1 MNRPSFT
8 VGIEEEY
15 LLVDRGTRDLVREA
29 PPAMMSACEARL
41 HEQVTPEFLQ
51 CQIEVGTRVCS
62 SIAEARADLSRLRA
76 TVAEVATDHGLALMA
91 ASTHPFAVWGAQKRT
106 AKERYAAI
114 EEDLQNVV
122 RRLMICGMHVHVA
135 VEDDDLR
142 IDLMNQASYVL
153 PHLLAL
159 STSSPFWQG
168 DHTGL
173 KSYRIA
179 VWDEL
184 PRTGLPEQFDS
195 FGEFERHLDVL
206 IDAGLVEDG
215 SKLWWDIRPSFRF
228 PTLEMRLCDICT
240 RLDDT
245 VCIAA
250 LYRSW
255 LHMLYR
261 LRLGNQRWRRYS
273 NLLIREN
280 RWRAQRYGIDEGL
293 VDFGKGALVPYPALL
308 EELIELVSEDAD
320 ILGCLDEVQSARNI
334 LERGT
339 SAHRQVETYQRA
351 KADGATETEALRAV
365 VDMLVDETMAGI
377 ETD

>member
-1 MNRPSFT
+1 MIQPSFT

-15 LLVDRGTRDLVREA
+15 LLVDRETRDLVREV
-29 PPAMMSACEARL
+29 PPAMMSQCQARL
-41 HEQVTPEFLQ
+41 HDQVTPEFLQ
-51 CQIEVGTRVCS
+51 CQIEVGTRVCDS
-62 SIAEARADLSRLRA
+62 MAEARADLARLRA
-76 TVAEVATDHGLALMA
+76 TVTEIADRHGLAMLA

-114 EEDLQNVV
+114 EQDLQNVV

-135 VEDDDLR
+135 IEDDDLR
-142 IDLMNQASYVL
+142 IDLMNQACYVL

-179 VWDEL
+179 VWDEM
-184 PRTGLPEQFDS
+184 PRTGLPEHFDS
-195 FGEFERHLDVL
+195 FGEFSRHLDVL
-206 IDAGLVEDG
+206 VDAGLVEDG
-215 SKLWWDIRPSFRF
+215 SKLWWDIRPSIRF
-228 PTLEMRLCDICT
+228 PTLEMRMCDICT

-245 VCIAA
+245 ICIAA

-273 NLLIREN
+273 NLLVREN
-280 RWRAQRYGIDEGL
+280 RWRAQRYGIDDSL
-293 VDFGKGALVPYPALL
+293 VDFGKGTLVAYPTLL
-308 EELIELVSEDAD
+308 EELVELVREDAET
-320 ILGCLDEVQSARNI
+320 LGCLDEVLAARDI

-339 SAHRQVETYQRA
+339 SAHWQVSTYESARA
-351 KADGATETEALRAV
+351 GGATETEALRAV
-365 VDMLVDETMAGI
+365 VDMLIDETMVGI
-377 ETD
+377 DAA